1 MSVALIAIH
10 ALAAVGLPVSLG
22 KQRRRSLAA
31 LHVAARMLLRPGLTP
46 VFVLLMGCLIEAA
59 VRRRENKPHRE
70 EA

>member
-22 KQRRRSLAA
+22 KQRRRTLAA
-31 LHVAARMLLRPGLTP
+31 LQV
-46 VFVLLMGCLIEAA
+46 A